1 MRKAEANFT
10 AVYMILLSISGFI
23 VPYVEPQI
31 AGLWG
36 GGMYLVVRH
45 ESKTGT
51 FTIGSLLM
59 VLLMGYTGA
68 WAVVHALPILCTSI
82 HNVFIQIL
90 AFSAGFMMYD
100 FYMAWGSNTKSVIGV
115 IANALK
121 ELFERVLLRW
131 RP

>member
-1 MRKAEANFT
+1 MRKGEANFT
-10 AVYMILLSISGFI
+10 ALYMILLSFSGFI
-23 VPYVEPQI
+23 VPYIEPQL

-51 FTIGSLLM
+51 FTLPSLLM

-68 WAVVHALPILCTSI
+68 WAVVHSMQVMFVEV
-82 HNVFIQIL
+82 HDVFIQIL

-115 IANALK
+115 IAKALK
-121 ELFERVLLRW
+121 EIFERIVLKW
-131 RP
+131 KP